1 MTVLRHGGR
10 LGRSPRPVDVASV
23 VNSVDVHGPLIF
35 VDPVDDAILPDPR
48 TTPTGQFAPE
58 RVAYLLVGW
67 RSGARS
73 RTRLWRLRL
82 EVMSKRADPAVEWLG
97 VTNAADSHPRDQR
110 AIASSLVQF
119 QGCAGLAGNFSFSQ
133 IGHRLGVGQHVER
146 LL

>member
-58 RVAYLLVGW
+58 RVAYLLWVGDQAPEAELDYG
-67 RSGARS
+67 SYDS
-73 RTRLWRLRL
+73 R
-82 EVMSKRADPAVEWLG
+82 
-97 VTNAADSHPRDQR
+97 
-110 AIASSLVQF
+110 
-119 QGCAGLAGNFSFSQ
+119 
-133 IGHRLGVGQHVER
+133 
-146 LL
+146 